1 MNSENA
7 NLSSSG
13 ATASGGIAMSKRG
26 AMKLQIQL
34 FYKQLTEGCGK
45 QHCTNENCA
54 SNSSNKKL
62 SCDEAAAQAI
72 LLAKNKVEL
81 CNDHRSKIARTDNL
95 RSDMRI
101 YNNGLR
107 ENAEETPATTLDIM
121 SSTPFTMN
129 HITPQTTASD
139 SFEVV
144 PQCENRPTPDS
155 AYASDTLGAFSTSEN
170 EQTSTDVEKMDA
182 CDLDLLSADVGSPSS
197 FICPSNLGGFNDAM
211 LKELPNDMHV
221 EEHSIPLPQS
231 SSSKRGETSDLKWL
245 GEQCLNSKLEQ
256 ITVSV
261 EQNGQTSGKVPTWY
275 QYSPD
280 YCTLWKYCTTK
291 QASVESMCL
300 PPLKQAISNVFS
312 NSKLLNSFALKHEI
326 KDSLLKSDLLAKQW
340 ESSPKMTVGSSDVFS
355 PTELLS
361 ISDINNPDLGL
372 EMFVKQTEDSKQE
385 QPTSAACAT
394 NNLNSAAPKTI
405 KTVPY
410 MPTVDMTFFRT
421 LFVHILEDE
430 QLQEALNEAVSKLI
444 HEVEKEVSRNPN
456 QYKTDPNY
464 LNLIVIML
472 ECPLMQSPESL
483 EEVFPTLL
491 KIVAKLPLATQVAL
505 VHHWSMYDGNQL
517 RNIIETIQQL
527 IAYQVA
533 MNYMDETDRAAH
545 NDETIINASKALNIL
560 YFSSILGGEVDCTRD
575 EQGAAASKLM
585 RDAAPA
591 GEDDFHIGVIDADN
605 EFEFQWVSD
614 LGKELKLVGL
624 DSIEPL
630 VPQTEFVNE
639 ALNDVIKIDK
649 DYANYRISQQGT
661 NKYSFLHYPFLLTT
675 LSKTTYLFYDNRVR
689 MYSERR
695 RTLMSSLFSG
705 SAINP
710 FLKIQVRRAHIIN
723 DTLVQLEMATENLKN
738 LRKQL
743 YVEFDGEEGADEGGV
758 SKEFFALMV
767 EEIFNPANGTF
778 ILVEESQL
786 FWFNPESFEGQMQ
799 YKLIGIILGLAI
811 YNNCILDIKFP
822 AFLYKKLLGRR
833 AKFRDIKDI
842 YPVVYRSL
850 CDILSYSGNVE
861 QDMMLTFRV
870 EYSDIYGCPHTHDL
884 KKEGN
889 KIPVTNSN
897 RQEYVDLYSDWL
909 LNTSVEEQF
918 NAFLGGFELVLS
930 KSPLKYLFK
939 PKEVELLLCG
949 SEHYDFKELEDSAD
963 YDGGFTRDSQT
974 VKDFWSVV
982 HELSEEEQKTLLQFS
997 TGSDRAPVGGLS
1009 KLKMILARNGPDSDR
1024 LPTAHTCFNVILL
1037 PDYKNKI
1044 KLRER
1049 LLKAIKYSKGFGM
1062 L

>member
-1 MNSENA
+1 MKYLMQT
-7 NLSSSG
+7 LSSSG

-107 ENAEETPATTLDIM
+107 ENAEETPATTLDIKNIAYLFHKV
-121 SSTPFTMN
+121 PLLK
-129 HITPQTTASD
+129 
-139 SFEVV
+139 EVV
-144 PQCENRPTPDS
+144 CRS
-155 AYASDTLGAFSTSEN
+155 
-170 EQTSTDVEKMDA
+170 
-182 CDLDLLSADVGSPSS
+182 C
-197 FICPSNLGGFNDAM
+197 
-211 LKELPNDMHV
+211 
-221 EEHSIPLPQS
+221 
-231 SSSKRGETSDLKWL
+231 
-245 GEQCLNSKLEQ
+245 
-256 ITVSV
+256 
-261 EQNGQTSGKVPTWY
+261 
-275 QYSPD
+275 PD

-312 NSKLLNSFALKHEI
+312 NSKLLNR
-326 KDSLLKSDLLAKQW
+326 
-340 ESSPKMTVGSSDVFS
+340 
-355 PTELLS
+355 
-361 ISDINNPDLGL
+361 
-372 EMFVKQTEDSKQE
+372 QTEDSKQE

-591 GEDDFHIGVIDADN
+591 GEDDFHIGVIDAGD
-605 EFEFQWVSD
+605 WVSD